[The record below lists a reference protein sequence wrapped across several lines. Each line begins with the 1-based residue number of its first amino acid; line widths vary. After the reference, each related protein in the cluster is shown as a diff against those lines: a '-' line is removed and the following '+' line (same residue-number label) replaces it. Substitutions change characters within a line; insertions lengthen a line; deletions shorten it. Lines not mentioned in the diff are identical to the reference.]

1 MLFACLHI
9 RRPRRL
15 RHLRRLAAPGATVTR
30 LPGPL
35 RPAPHPVTVPPQLPD
50 EFQPTT
56 PEPMDPAAADPGEL
70 QVRAW
75 LHQYGRPDT
84 TTSNDAMEARQ

>member
-30 LPGPL
+30 LPGRLGPAAKPVAALPL
-35 RPAPHPVTVPPQLPD
+35 PCGFHSVL
-50 EFQPTT
+50 TT
-56 PEPMDPAAADPGEL
+56 DPAAPVGAPDLDEMT
-70 QVRAW
+70 VRAW
-75 LHQYGRPDT
+75 LHGQVASGRVA
-84 TTSNDAMEARQ
+84 S